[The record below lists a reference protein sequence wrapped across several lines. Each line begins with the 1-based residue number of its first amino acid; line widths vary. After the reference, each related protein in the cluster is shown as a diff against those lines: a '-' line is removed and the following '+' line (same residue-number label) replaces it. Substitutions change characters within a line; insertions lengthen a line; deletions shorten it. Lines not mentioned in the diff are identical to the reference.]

1 MEACINEN
9 GYELTPF
16 SDETVAGTSV
26 CPTCSNT
33 PSFVVVQ
40 ISRDMLIHKL

>member
-1 MEACINEN
+1 MEACMNEN

-33 PSFVVVQ
+33 PIFRCCSNQ
-40 ISRDMLIHKL
+40 SLYANI